1 MRLFIS
7 ALACFHS
14 SMKRL
19 IALMICAPMFCMTA
33 QDCSSYLTLSSTP
46 SGCDASGTVTADVT
60 ECSTLTVGS
69 SAVLE
74 ALLSAFDSPHFQD
87 CLISPDPGF
96 CQEFSYSI
104 EQNMYL
110 YDITYFD
117 IINELVSL
125 AESTEGSPIIQIL
138 LSAFDSPPGQY
149 CVDISDNFSC
159 SEFTYYIAQ
168 NMDLYDITYFDFING
183 LDALAEGVETSDCIV
198 SWSDSTGNNV
208 GEGFI
213 ISGLAVGTYTAS
225 LSHSNGC
232 TDAQTV
238 EVVLE
243 CGGCMDDL
251 GCNYSSAAN
260 IDDGSCN
267 YTDDCGVCGGG
278 NSSCSGCTNDN
289 ATNYDSTATID
300 DGTCLF
306 DQVAYDVAL
315 ALCPE
320 CINEDQ
326 IDEGFSCTEIWEPV
340 CGCNDVTYSNDCY
353 AFYNGVTEWTDG
365 ECELLNP
372 YNPDFDN
379 DDIIGVNDLLALL
392 SVFGSSFVSDA
403 DCGNGI
409 VEDGECCDD
418 GNDIQTDGCNA
429 CQCEGSP
436 QDE

>member
-1 MRLFIS
+1 
-7 ALACFHS
+7 
-14 SMKRL
+14 
-19 IALMICAPMFCMTA
+19 MTA
-33 QDCSSYLTLSSTP
+33 QDCSSYMTLSSTP
-46 SGCDASGTVTADVT
+46 SGCEASGSMEAVVT
-60 ECSTLTVGS
+60 ECSTSTLGS
-69 SAVLE
+69 SAVLN
-74 ALLSAFDSPHFQD
+74 ALLPAFDSPYGQYCIDFGESNACFD
-87 CLISPDPGF
+87 LGANINFEMGL
-96 CQEFSYSI
+96 
-104 EQNMYL
+104 N
-110 YDITYFD
+110 DITYFD
-117 IINELVSL
+117 LINELVSL
-125 AESTEGSPIIQIL
+125 TLSTEGSPIIEIL
-138 LSAFDSPPGQY
+138 LNAFDSPYGQY
-149 CVDISDNFSC
+149 CVEDVDSFGCLDFGFNISNLLDYN
-159 SEFTYYIAQ
+159 
-168 NMDLYDITYFDFING
+168 DITYFDFVIG
-183 LDALAEGVETSDCIV
+183 LDALAGGVETSDCIV
-198 SWSDSTGNNV
+198 LWSDSTGNNV

-232 TDAQTV
+232 ADTQTV

-251 GCNYSSAAN
+251 ACNYSSAAN

-278 NSSCSGCTNDN
+278 NSSCSGCTSSN

-300 DGTCLF
+300 DGTCLY

-365 ECELLNP
+365 ECELLTP

-392 SVFGSSFVSDA
+392 SVFGSSFISDA